1 MILSHDWRFLFL
13 KTRKT
18 AGTSV
23 EIALS
28 RICGPL
34 DVVTPISP
42 ADQAQRYQDSGSL
55 PRNYLLGGIPAPPP
69 GAAPEPH
76 FAQHMQRYQLRAQ
89 LLNHVTATQVRPL
102 VGERI
107 WNHYF
112 RFTIERDPF
121 QRLESQYFWRMQFH
135 DQPVDFSTWLRSDLP
150 RNTRNAAVYFEG
162 DTLAVDFVVDHARL
176 ADDLALLAKTLGW
189 PDLGALPRA
198 KSHTR
203 RGRHIDWSA
212 ADRAYVHQAF
222 AAEVALYE
230 QVRQGYFRERLQAA
244 TAR

>member
-34 DVVTPISP
+34 DVITPISP
-42 ADQAQRYQDSGSL
+42 ADQAQRNKDSGTL

-69 GAAPEPH
+69 GAAPEAH
-76 FAQHMQRYQLRAQ
+76 FAQHMQRYQPRAQ
-89 LLNHVTATQVRPL
+89 LLN
-102 VGERI
+102 
-107 WNHYF
+107 
-112 RFTIERDPF
+112 
-121 QRLESQYFWRMQFH
+121 
-135 DQPVDFSTWLRSDLP
+135 
-150 RNTRNAAVYFEG
+150 
-162 DTLAVDFVVDHARL
+162 HARL

-244 TAR
+244 ASR